1 MKEDQAIVAEPASDD
16 LESEAVLDKSPEV
29 EVVEE
34 AKEVRIILVA
44 FIYPPPTR
52 GDMPSLGFETG
63 EIDGRIGATCLIRL
77 RRSQRGRS

>member
-44 FIYPPPTR
+44 FYISSADPR
-52 GDMPSLGFETG
+52 RHAF
-63 EIDGRIGATCLIRL
+63 ALI
-77 RRSQRGRS
+77 